1 LIELFGALTITEIE
15 DLVKVLRV
23 KLNREELRVILNQL
37 ERFDLIKLVAGTTK
51 RFYIPPKE
59 RQFYLD
65 YESPDGAP
73 AFERSRFKMLKSNP
87 WLQKDAP
94 RFKAYREIHYKA

>member
-37 ERFDLIKLVAGTTK
+37 ERFDRRI
-51 RFYIPPKE
+51 
-59 RQFYLD
+59 
-65 YESPDGAP
+65 
-73 AFERSRFKMLKSNP
+73 
-87 WLQKDAP
+87 QK
-94 RFKAYREIHYKA
+94 